1 VVWSEPKTDKLVPG
15 CFVKTAHHETGM
27 PSDTSTRI
35 SVDPTYVSRFRYS
48 ALHGDVDMMNMSVE
62 DQNVVRRE

>member
-15 CFVKTAHHETGM
+15 CFVRIAHHKTGM
-27 PSDTSTRI
+27 PSHSSTRI
-35 SVDPTYVSRFRYS
+35 SGDSTYVSHLCYS
-48 ALHGDVDMMNMSVE
+48 AIHGDVDMMDMSVE